1 MSIQEYLAPERC
13 ILRNTA
19 AKGEALKELAQRMA
33 GAFSDI
39 SVDVILDAVMKRE
52 RDLNTRIAPGVALP
66 HARLAGLDRTLAAVL
81 VSARGVNYD
90 PSGSGFVHVVVM
102 VVGGDADHL
111 RALAVIAE
119 TLQRPDLIDQLRAC
133 RSGHAVYRIL
143 TGPEKTS
150 AADLEFLSESSRAI
164 LLQSVA
170 LAGDLNAG
178 TIMVHS
184 DFPIEKDADAMKAL
198 GKPMI
203 RIQSRVSMSS
213 GVPRTDGSVSFRL
226 LDFPFSGVLPHARI
240 DLALLLA
247 LTQGFVRPDERV
259 VNVIGFTDPLQLD
272 AIVLSDVDRMFRLFF
287 DPGQDGLNDLDHA
300 VIIRMLQV
308 ATELAEEGREG
319 AAVGALF
326 VLGDDAAVLD
336 HCQQMVMNPF
346 KGYDEQD
353 RSIMDPGLTE
363 TIKEFSHID
372 GAMIVRGDGVI
383 LSAGAYL
390 SVDHPIEDLPKG
402 LGTRH
407 AAAAGISAVTGALA
421 MVLSQS
427 TRRISLF
434 RSGKCILVV

>member
-1 MSIQEYLAPERC
+1 MKIQDYLSPERC
-13 ILRNTA
+13 MIRNTA
-19 AKGEALKELAQRMA
+19 NKKEALNKLAQRMA
-33 GAFSDI
+33 GGFPDI
-39 SVDVILDAVMKRE
+39 PVDVIMDAVMNRE
-52 RDLNTRIAPGVALP
+52 RELSTRIAPCVALP
-66 HARLAGLDRTLAAVL
+66 HARLDGLDRTLAAVL

-90 PSGSGFVHVVVM
+90 PSGLGSVHVVIM
-102 VVGGDADHL
+102 VVGGDKDHL

-119 TLQRPDLIDQLRAC
+119 TLQRPDLIDQLLAC
-133 RSGHAVYRIL
+133 RSGHAVYRVL
-143 TGPEKTS
+143 TGRDKAS
-150 AADLEFLSESSRAI
+150 ASDLQSLSKSSLAI
-164 LLQSVA
+164 LHQSVA
-170 LAGDLNAG
+170 LAGDLNAR

-184 DFPIEKDADAMKAL
+184 DFPIEKDAGIMEAF
-198 GKPMI
+198 GKPLI
-203 RIQSRVSMSS
+203 RIQSQVSTSNV
-213 GVPRTDGSVSFRL
+213 VPLTDGSASFRL
-226 LDFPFSGVLPHARI
+226 IDFPFFGVLPHARI

-247 LTQGFVRPDERV
+247 LTQGFIRHDERV
-259 VNVIGFTDPLQLD
+259 INVIGFTDPIQLD
-272 AIVLSDVDRMFRLFF
+272 AIVLSDVERMFRLFCE
-287 DPGQDGLNDLDHA
+287 PGQDGLNDLDYA

-319 AAVGALF
+319 TAVGALF
-326 VLGDDAAVLD
+326 VMGDDAAVLD
-336 HCQQMVMNPF
+336 HCQQMIMNPF

-383 LSAGAYL
+383 LSAGTYL

-407 AAAAGISAVTGALA
+407 AAAAGISSVTGALA